1 MTRLRRITV
10 IDQAEQDLEKRI
22 RSGEWQRRLPG
33 FKVLAELVGV
43 SVPTV
48 GTAVARL
55 VDRGVLVSQGPRRP
69 FLVAPRLA
77 RSEAA
82 PPPARSRYLVI
93 VTRRPMAEMDN
104 WVRNLVIELTRM
116 LTREG
121 WRCDLEELDL
131 KSPRNLR
138 RSLDNLRQRHPASHM
153 LFIGGMPAISDWA
166 VTQRGLTVGF
176 LGGKSSHG
184 EVRTIGVSIAVIYG
198 HILDMLAAH
207 GHRRIQVALWDMQP
221 QVAQVIAGL
230 HASRQGSTPEA
241 QAEQGLFFNSVE
253 ADAKARKDLFLR
265 SFRKAR
271 PTAIVVD
278 GFFEHI
284 LVWSAL
290 LELGLRVPQDISM
303 VNLASEDELAKLSP
317 LPTHYKVDRK
327 FILREIHAWIRGRP
341 TDIVA
346 AAKRAIESWERGET
360 VAAAPRS

>member
-10 IDQAEQDLEKRI
+10 IDQAEQDLEKRV

-55 VDRGVLVSQGPRRP
+55 VERGILVSQGPRRP
-69 FLVAPRLA
+69 FLVSPKLA
-77 RSEAA
+77 RAEV
-82 PPPARSRYLVI
+82 PPPLVRRRYLVI
-93 VTRRPMAEMDN
+93 ATRRPLVELDN
-104 WVRNLVIELTRM
+104 WMRNLVIELTRM

-121 WRCDLEELDL
+121 WRCDVEELDL
-131 KSPRNLR
+131 QSSRNLG
-138 RSLDNLRQRHPASHM
+138 RSLDSLRQRHPASHM
-153 LFIGGMPAISDWA
+153 LFVGGTPAISDWA
-166 VTQRGLTVGF
+166 VNQRGVTVGF
-176 LGGKSSHG
+176 LGGKTNHG
-184 EVRTIGVSIAVIYG
+184 EVRTIGVSIAAIYG

-207 GHRRIQVALWDMQP
+207 GHRRIQVALWDMHP

-230 HASRQGSTPEA
+230 HASRAGSTPEA
-241 QAEQGLFFNSVE
+241 HAAQGLFFNSVD
-253 ADAKARKDLFLR
+253 ADARGRKDFFLR
-265 SFRKAR
+265 AFRKAK

-278 GFFEHI
+278 GFLDHV

-346 AAKRAIESWERGET
+346 AAKRAIASWERGET
-360 VAAAPRS
+360 VGPVPRK